1 MTGRAPPIL
10 NARPLA
16 PPWATPRYRGMPGAA
31 PLDPADWLWVDD
43 AFGPQM
49 AERDR
54 LLRDIPDRVH
64 ALRPPALPAAREL
77 LERVLA
83 ALEAAPGYA
92 LGADAVTRPDGV
104 RVALDR
110 AAPLMTLGRLAQEDF
125 CLLERPGDAAEH
137 VLTGAV
143 LCFPAGWTLAEK
155 MDRPLTRI
163 HGPVRS
169 YDDGAARRV
178 QRLFDGLRPG
188 QALWRVNGVLDADP
202 ALHQPLTEA
211 DRHHAPVSA
220 RRRGDY
226 FRSERQTLL
235 RLPRTGAVVFSIH
248 TVVMDAAALTEAER
262 AATLA

>member
-1 MTGRAPPIL
+1 MTAGPIL
-10 NARPLA
+10 NARPPA

-54 LLRDIPDRVH
+54 LLREAPERVH
-64 ALRPPALPAAREL
+64 ALRPAALPAAREL
-77 LERVLA
+77 LDHALTALA
-83 ALEAAPGYA
+83 DAPGYA
-92 LGADAVTRPDGV
+92 LAPDAVTRPDGV

-110 AAPLMTLGRLAQEDF
+110 AAPLMTLGRLVQEDF
-125 CLLERPGDAAEH
+125 CLLHRPEGADEH

-163 HGPVRS
+163 HAPVRS
-169 YDDGAARRV
+169 YDDAAARRV

-188 QALWRVNGVLDADP
+188 QGLWRVNGVLDADP

-211 DRHHAPVSA
+211 ERHHAPVSA
-220 RRRGDY
+220 RQPGRY

-235 RLPRTGAVVFSIH
+235 RLPETGAVAFSIH
-248 TVVMDAAALTEAER
+248 TIVMDAAALTEAER
-262 AATLA
+262 AATRA